1 MISCY
6 VEIVRLVRPWRDPL
20 SILKKRSRRWYRLS
34 RVETV
39 RQVHTYPDGFLFLYL
54 LSLLVSYLQVA
65 ICWKAGRKGA
75 GEVFMEEG
83 LCLSCTCNPNSRI
96 FAVIRFTNTYRF
108 SASSD
113 DFSRSKT
120 NQESGEVLQTFCYVL
135 NIEVSFST
143 SHCRQLFIRRT
154 FDGNGSWPTYY
165 GEEPTKIL
173 PSKHHAIFRPR
184 TPRNSKNRMLGAT
197 RWALP

>member
-1 MISCY
+1 MLRRNSTACTSRKGSFVY
-6 VEIVRLVRPWRDPL
+6 SRKTKSAMVSLV
-20 SILKKRSRRWYRLS
+20 SRRNS
-34 RVETV
+34 TTC
-39 RQVHTYPDGFLFLYL
+39 TYPDGFLFLYL
-54 LSLLVSYLQVA
+54 LSLLVSYLQVD

-135 NIEVSFST
+135 NIEVSF
-143 SHCRQLFIRRT
+143 
-154 FDGNGSWPTYY
+154 
-165 GEEPTKIL
+165 L
-173 PSKHHAIFRPR
+173 PLTLSSIVH
-184 TPRNSKNRMLGAT
+184 
-197 RWALP
+197 